1 MGLTNYQIKLLAA
14 VLMVVDHVGYVFF
27 PQEPLFRMIGRLSFP
42 LFVWLLVQ
50 GEHHTRNIWRYGVRL
65 LIGGIISQP
74 LYWLVFNQQDN
85 RPDINILFTLLVGV
99 ACLRGAKL
107 APELSF
113 PIWMTGGAI
122 AEFAHFNYGMYGI
135 AITWII
141 SLLNAQPQPKPQPQ
155 PRPPFMPS
163 IGWWALWSLP
173 HLILLAADFN
183 FGVFQLPAIASPM
196 IFQMANHQQGAKA
209 KWFYSFY
216 PLHLL
221 VLLLIR
227 LLLQGDAQLPLL

>member
-1 MGLTNYQIKLLAA
+1 MGLTNYYIKLLAA
-14 VLMVVDHVGYVFF
+14 IFMVIDHVGYVFF
-27 PQEPLFRMIGRLSFP
+27 PEEPLFRMVGRLSFP

-50 GEHHTRNIWRYGVRL
+50 GEQHTRNVWRYGVRL
-65 LIGGIISQP
+65 LIVGIISQP

-85 RPDINILFTLLVGV
+85 SPDINILLTLLVGL

-107 APELSF
+107 APDLAF

-141 SLLNAQPQPKPQPQ
+141 AQFQSPFKPQPKSS
-155 PRPPFMPS
+155 S
-163 IGWWALWSLP
+163 IPYLGWWGLWLLP
-173 HLILLAADFN
+173 HLILLIADFN
-183 FGVFQLPAIASPM
+183 FGVFQFPAIATPI
-196 IFQMANHQQGAKA
+196 IFQLANYEQGAKA

-221 VLLLIR
+221 ILWLIR
-227 LLLQGDAQLPLL
+227 DWLM